1 MKLIRIIPVLLAN
14 KNFLLKGENFDNHKY
29 IGDVYNAVKIFSEK
43 KAHELI
49 LLDIFASKENRTIEL
64 DLIKKIKRE
73 IFMPLTVGGGF
84 KKAEEIDPFINEGVE
99 KICLNSILK
108 NELRIIE
115 KIANKFGSQS
125 VVVSVDVR
133 KIQNQYKIFY
143 KNGSE
148 VSNEDLKSY
157 LKKLENMG
165 AGEIIL
171 TSIDNEG
178 KREGYDLELY
188 NIVEN
193 SVDIPIIANGGAKN
207 TESFQNLFENTGLS
221 SCAAGAACV
230 FFGKRKAVLI
240 NYPSSSE
247 IENLFYKYE

>member
-84 KKAEEIDPFINEGVE
+84 KKAEEVDPFINEGVE

-178 KREGYDLELY
+178 KRQGYDLELY
-188 NIVEN
+188 NIVDN
-193 SVDIPIIANGGAKN
+193 NVDIPIIANGGAKN
-207 TESFQNLFENTGLS
+207 TDSFENLFENTGLS
-221 SCAAGAACV
+221 SCAAGAAFV
-230 FFGKRKAVLI
+230 FFGERKAVLI